1 MMKSEDLVAQLAEKE
16 TGKLRT
22 VDTRS
27 TVKPWFQQFT
37 PEEMSK
43 IQDRDPDIQI
53 IKQAQIKGERPT
65 AGDMARE
72 SAAARF
78 YWTLLE
84 QLYLEDGVLCKRF
97 KKENGTGQ
105 YTQIIVAVEL
115 KQELMRLAHD
125 NVISG
130 HLGIKETLQKILHQF
145 FWFNLKED
153 LKLYIKACD
162 TCACDKK
169 LQKKANAPMGH
180 LPSGAPWDTLAIDFL
195 GPLPVTER
203 GNRYIMVA
211 TDHFTKYVEVIAV
224 PTLSANDCA

>member
-16 TGKLRT
+16 TRKLRT

-78 YWTLLE
+78 YWTLWE
-84 QLYLEDGVLCKRF
+84 QLYLEDGVLCKRC
-97 KKENGTGQ
+97 KKQNGTGQ
-105 YTQIIVAVEL
+105 YTQIIV
-115 KQELMRLAHD
+115 
-125 NVISG
+125 
-130 HLGIKETLQKILHQF
+130 
-145 FWFNLKED
+145 
-153 LKLYIKACD
+153 
-162 TCACDKK
+162 
-169 LQKKANAPMGH
+169 
-180 LPSGAPWDTLAIDFL
+180 
-195 GPLPVTER
+195 PV
-203 GNRYIMVA
+203 
-211 TDHFTKYVEVIAV
+211 
-224 PTLSANDCA
+224 

>member
-1 MMKSEDLVAQLAEKE
+1 MKSEDLVAQVAEKE

-22 VDTRS
+22 VDTTS

-78 YWTLLE
+78 DWTLWE
-84 QLYLEDGVLCKRF
+84 QLYLEDGMLCKRF

-105 YTQIIVAVEL
+105 YTQIKVPVEL
-115 KQELMRLAHD
+115 KQEMMRFAHD

-130 HLGIKETLQKILHQF
+130 HLGIKKTLQKILHQF

-169 LQKKANAPMGH
+169 PQKKAKAPMGH
-180 LPSGAPWDTLAIDFL
+180 LPSGAPWDTLAIDFW
-195 GPLPVTER
+195 
-203 GNRYIMVA
+203 
-211 TDHFTKYVEVIAV
+211 DH
-224 PTLSANDCA
+224 CQ